1 MPPLDQPPHPEVPNA
16 ESPPEEAQGEHIVD
30 LPSREALSVVDPGV
44 FGLGVPLPF
53 ARAAGESSTAGGAPQ
68 APVPET

>member
-1 MPPLDQPPHPEVPNA
+1 MPPLAPNE
-16 ESPPEEAQGEHIVD
+16 ESPPEELQGEQIVD

-53 ARAAGESSTAGGAPQ
+53 ARAAGQSPTTGGAPQ
-68 APVPET
+68 ASVPEM